1 MKNKKIFIASVAC
14 VLGLGCSV
22 MKWIKT
28 GEKFKDLDERI
39 EEVARC
45 HNGLCLHTKM
55 KIEDLEE
62 QIEENREEIIVG
74 LGHIESLA
82 DLLME

>member
-1 MKNKKIFIASVAC
+1 M
-14 VLGLGCSV
+14 
-22 MKWIKT
+22 
-28 GEKFKDLDERI
+28 
-39 EEVARC
+39 ARC